1 MTRISYAQNYED
13 VMLARALRG
22 VDCGFYIDVG
32 AQDPVDDSVTK
43 AFYEMG
49 WRGINIEPVTHWFQ
63 RVEID
68 RPRDINLQL
77 AVSDRPGTLHLFEVV
92 GSGLSTTTPAF
103 AQQHALGGHQ
113 IRESDVRCVTLD
125 SICEAQKVNAVHFLK
140 IDCEGSEA
148 AALRGLSL
156 QHVRPWIILLEA
168 TEPNSQKPAYEEWE
182 PSLVGRG
189 YHFVYADGLNR
200 FYVADEHAELDAAF
214 SFPPNV
220 FDSFVRAAEATARS
234 QLDSVLIDR
243 SEWRMRAEHLHDEN
257 ERREAALVEH
267 RSLLADSVQREA
279 RSAAAMVEYQ
289 RQLNESVQR
298 EARSAATVAEY
309 ERQLD
314 EAAQREARSAA
325 TMADYQRQLGESAQR
340 QSEMHDEVLSLQNE
354 IGRLHYAVAG
364 RDREILRLNELI
376 QAIHRSTS
384 WRVTSPLRLLM
395 RGMRK
400 SVKGVSRVP
409 YQLLRWPLHL
419 ARPLLRRMASWS
431 WLRSLTMRVL
441 GTDSRLAG
449 QARLFLFGASHV
461 EMTHGESEGEKN
473 AGAPMTRQASRVL
486 EEIQQAKNR
495 QQRAK
500 SSLRSKEG

>member
-13 VMLARALRG
+13 VMLARALRK
-22 VDCGFYIDVG
+22 VEHGFYIDVG

-49 WRGINIEPVTHWFQ
+49 WHGINIEPVTHWFR
-63 RVEID
+63 RVEAD

-103 AQQHALGGHQ
+103 AQQHALDGHQ
-113 IRESDVRCVTLD
+113 IHESDVRCVTLD
-125 SICEAQKVNAVHFLK
+125 SICETQKVDTVHFLK

-220 FDSFVRAAEATARS
+220 FDSFVRAAEAAARS
-234 QLDSVLIDR
+234 QLDNVLVDR
-243 SEWRMRAEHLHDEN
+243 AEWRMRAEHLHDEN
-257 ERREAALVEH
+257 ERREEALVEH

-279 RSAAAMVEYQ
+279 RSAATVAEYQ
-289 RQLNESVQR
+289 RQLSES
-298 EARSAATVAEY
+298 
-309 ERQLD
+309 
-314 EAAQREARSAA
+314 AQREARNAA
-325 TMADYQRQLGESAQR
+325 TMAEYQRQLGESVQR
-340 QSEMHDEVLSLQNE
+340 QSEMQGEVLSLRNE
-354 IGRLHYAVAG
+354 VGRLHYEVAG
-364 RDREILRLNELI
+364 RDREIFRLNELI

-384 WRVTSPLRLLM
+384 WRVTWPLRLLM
-395 RGMRK
+395 RGARK
-400 SVKGVSRVP
+400 SVKGTSRAL
-409 YQLLRWPLHL
+409 YQLLRWPAHL
-419 ARPLLRRMASWS
+419 ARPLLRWMANWS
-431 WLRSLTMRVL
+431 WLCSLVTRVV
-441 GTDSRLAG
+441 GTDSRLAR
-449 QARLFLFGASHV
+449 QARLFLFGASHI
-461 EMTHGESEGEKN
+461 EQMQGEPEGQH
-473 AGAPMTRQASRVL
+473 ADAPMTRQAGRVL